1 MIRCNA
7 YRRRR
12 AAIIKATLLL
22 AAGVVLFTPKLDDF
36 QLPDIGSFGSTSFI
50 GAVQASEGEVAK
62 AEDDQ

>member
-12 AAIIKATLLL
+12 AAIIRATVLL
-22 AAGVVLFTPKLDDF
+22 AAGLVLFTPKLEDF
-36 QLPDIGSFGSTSFI
+36 RLPDIGSFGSTPFI
-50 GAVQASEGEVAK
+50 GAVQAGEGGVAK

>member
-12 AAIIKATLLL
+12 AAILRATLLL
-22 AAGVVLFTPKLDDF
+22 AAGVVLFTPKLEDF
-36 QLPDIGSFGSTSFI
+36 RLPDIGSFGSTPFI
-50 GAVQASEGEVAK
+50 GAAQAGEGELPK